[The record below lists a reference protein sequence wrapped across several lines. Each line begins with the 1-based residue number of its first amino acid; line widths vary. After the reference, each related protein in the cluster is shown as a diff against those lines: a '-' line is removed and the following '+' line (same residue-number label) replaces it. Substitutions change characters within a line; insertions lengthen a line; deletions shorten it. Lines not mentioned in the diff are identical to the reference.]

1 MRIAQ
6 VSFARTGGAGR
17 VAELSSALLTQRGV
31 DSTHLKIQDDSLW
44 SNPYA
49 HPLHSLSAVFDRY
62 AIQTKNARPVQFSV
76 MRERLSHFREE
87 IKNFDLVHLHWSIG
101 AIKLSHLVRIAQEQR
116 IKVVVTLH
124 DDVLMTGGCHNAGT
138 CAQYTSNCGSCPLV
152 RPVLRPLI
160 SERLSKKVEAFR
172 SFHSL
177 SVIAPSQWIASR
189 AQKSKVFEKHQIHK
203 VYNPIALPYDWAAK
217 TPGRPAA
224 SETGLTFG
232 FVAANILDPNKGL
245 GIATKLTSSATPR
258 INLEVVGGGRPE
270 QRSRDEAVRYL
281 GKLDSLSLYSVAR
294 KWDALLICSKNENLP
309 NVVLEMHLLGVPI
322 ISTATGGITDFLQEF
337 SAGVSVPFED
347 FQWNNLDLHE
357 LLGRALE
364 ITAERKQV
372 SKESNTIQDWNDRS
386 MSKIVGIYGLES

>member
-17 VAELSSALLTQRGV
+17 VAELSSALLTQRGL

-44 SNPYA
+44 SNPYV

-62 AIQTKNARPVQFSV
+62 AIQTKNTRDVQFSV
-76 MRERLSHFREE
+76 VRERLSHFREE

-101 AIKLSHLVRIAQEQR
+101 AIKLSHLVRIADEQR

-124 DDVLMTGGCHNAGT
+124 DDFLMTGGCHSAGT
-138 CAQYTSNCGSCPLV
+138 CEQYVSNCGSCPLV
-152 RPVLRPLI
+152 RPILRPLI

-189 AQKSKVFEKHQIHK
+189 AQQSKVFEKHQIYK
-203 VYNPIALPYDWAAK
+203 VYNPIASPYGWAAK
-217 TPGRPAA
+217 TPGQPAA
-224 SETGLTFG
+224 RETGLTFG
-232 FVAANILDPNKGL
+232 FVAANTLDPNKGL
-245 GIATKLTSSATPR
+245 GIATRLTSSATPR

-270 QRSRDEAVRYL
+270 QSSGDEALRYL
-281 GKLDSLSLYSVAR
+281 GKLDSSSLYSVAR
-294 KWDALLICSKNENLP
+294 KWDALLICSRNENLP
-309 NVVLEMHLLGVPI
+309 NVVVEMYLLGIPI

-347 FQWNNLDLHE
+347 FQRNNVDLNMLFE
-357 LLGRALE
+357 RALE
-364 ITAERKQV
+364 ITAERNRM
-372 SKESNTIQDWNDRS
+372 STGSNTMQNWNDRS
-386 MSKIVGIYGLES
+386 ISKIVGIYGL